1 MKTETTILDLIRDN
15 QLAAAL
21 EASKQS
27 VKENPSDIQARSI
40 LCQLFCFSGDW
51 KRADTQL
58 ETISQQDKG
67 MQLGVGLIRQLM
79 RAEVAREQFF
89 TDGRTPELVAEPDE
103 ALQALLRALIAVR
116 EKSFAE
122 APRHLDEMTNLL
134 PVLSGQVNG
143 NDFEFARDL
152 DDFMSGYLEVLT
164 TNGKYFL
171 IPLASITSLAFREPE
186 RLQDQIWRSA
196 SIHVE
201 GGLDG
206 EVYIP
211 TRYSRHLRPDS
222 GDLREALVLGGET
235 DWVPLFENGP
245 VMGQG
250 QKMFVFGENAY
261 TILELNSIEFAKPDQ
276 ES

>member
-1 MKTETTILDLIRDN
+1 MKTEMTILDLIRDN

-21 EASKQS
+21 EAGKKT
-27 VKENPSDIQARSI
+27 VRDNPTDIEARSI

-51 KRADTQL
+51 ERADNQL
-58 ETISQQDKG
+58 ATIAQQDSE

-89 TDGRTPELVAEPDE
+89 TEGRTPELVAEPSD
-103 ALQALLRALIAVR
+103 AMQALLRALIAVR
-116 EKSFAE
+116 EGSFGEVAQHLE
-122 APRHLDEMTNLL
+122 AVKENL
-134 PVLSGQVNG
+134 PVVSGEANG
-143 NDFEFARDL
+143 IEFDFARNL
-152 DDFMSGYLEVLT
+152 DDFMSGFFEVLT

-171 IPLASITSLAFREPE
+171 IPFENVSSVTFREPE

-196 SIHVE
+196 NIEVE

-211 TRYSRHLRPDS
+211 TRYSRHLRPVD
-222 GDLREALVLGGET
+222 DLSDALIMGGET
-235 DWVPLFENGP
+235 EWIPLFEDGP
-245 VMGQG
+245 VVGQG
-250 QKMFVFGENAY
+250 QKMFVFGDNAY
-261 TILELNSIEFAKPDQ
+261 TILELNKIEFNNAGQ

>member
-1 MKTETTILDLIRDN
+1 MKTEMTILDLIRDN

-21 EASKQS
+21 EAGKKT
-27 VKENPSDIQARSI
+27 VRDNPTDIEARSI

-51 KRADTQL
+51 ERADNQL
-58 ETISQQDKG
+58 ATIAQQDSE

-89 TDGRTPELVAEPDE
+89 TEGRTPELVAEPSD
-103 ALQALLRALIAVR
+103 AMQALLRALIAVR
-116 EKSFAE
+116 EGSFGEVAQHLE
-122 APRHLDEMTNLL
+122 AVKENL
-134 PVLSGQVNG
+134 PVVSGEANG
-143 NDFEFARDL
+143 IEFDFARNL
-152 DDFMSGYLEVLT
+152 DDFMSGFFEVLT

-171 IPLASITSLAFREPE
+171 IPFENVSSLTFREPE

-196 SIHVE
+196 NIEVE

-211 TRYSRHLRPDS
+211 TRYSRHLRPVD
-222 GDLREALVLGGET
+222 DLSDALIMGGET
-235 DWVPLFENGP
+235 EWIPLFEDGP
-245 VMGQG
+245 VVGQG
-250 QKMFVFGENAY
+250 QKMFVFGDNAY
-261 TILELNSIEFAKPDQ
+261 TILELNKIEFNNAGQ

>member
-1 MKTETTILDLIRDN
+1 MKTEMTILDLIRDN

-21 EASKQS
+21 EAGKKT
-27 VKENPSDIQARSI
+27 VRDNPTDIESRSI

-51 KRADTQL
+51 ERADNQL
-58 ETISQQDKG
+58 ATIAEQDSE

-89 TDGRTPELVAEPDE
+89 TDGRTPELVAEPSD
-103 ALQALLRALIAVR
+103 AMQALLRALIAVR
-116 EKSFAE
+116 EGSFGEVAQHLE
-122 APRHLDEMTNLL
+122 AVKENL
-134 PVLSGQVNG
+134 PVVSGEANG
-143 NDFEFARDL
+143 IEFDFARNL
-152 DDFMSGYLEVLT
+152 DDFMSGFLEVLT

-171 IPLASITSLAFREPE
+171 IPFENVSSVTFREPE

-196 SIHVE
+196 NIEVE

-211 TRYSRHLRPDS
+211 TRYSRHLRPVD
-222 GDLREALVLGGET
+222 DLSDALIMGGET
-235 DWVPLFENGP
+235 EWIPLFEDGP
-245 VMGQG
+245 VVGQG
-250 QKMFVFGENAY
+250 QKMFVFGDNAY
-261 TILELNSIEFAKPDQ
+261 TIMELNKIEFHKAGQ

>member
-1 MKTETTILDLIRDN
+1 MKTDMTILDLIRDN

-21 EASKQS
+21 EAGKQT
-27 VKENPSDIQARSI
+27 VRDNPTDIEARSI

-51 KRADTQL
+51 ERADNQL
-58 ETISQQDKG
+58 ATIAEQDSE

-89 TDGRTPELVAEPDE
+89 TDGRTPELVAEPSE
-103 ALQALLRALIAVR
+103 AMQALLRALIAVR
-116 EKSFAE
+116 DQSFDEVSQHVE
-122 APRHLDEMTNLL
+122 AIKDNL
-134 PVLSGQVNG
+134 PVVSGEANG
-143 NDFEFARDL
+143 VEFDFARDL
-152 DDFMSGYLEVLT
+152 DDFMSGFFEVLT

-171 IPLASITSLAFREPE
+171 IPFENVTSITFRESE

-196 SIHVE
+196 NIEVE

-211 TRYSRHLRPDS
+211 TRYSRHLRPVD
-222 GDLREALVLGGET
+222 DLSDALIMGGET
-235 DWVPLFENGP
+235 EWIPLFEDGP
-245 VMGQG
+245 VVGQG
-250 QKMFVFGENAY
+250 QKMFVFGDNAY
-261 TILELNSIEFAKPDQ
+261 TIMELNKIEFNNAEQ